1 MCNKKI
7 YNKIKCY
14 ESKINK
20 NFYDNKI
27 PKKALIAFVYY
38 QYFLILFLNG
48 QKLLSKGILRK
59 MQIHYQRKKNKQ
71 IS

>member
-20 NFYDNKI
+20 NFHDNKI
-27 PKKALIAFVYY
+27 PKEGSHCIC
-38 QYFLILFLNG
+38 
-48 QKLLSKGILRK
+48 LLSIFFDFVFKWTKAI
-59 MQIHYQRKKNKQ
+59 IQRYFKKNANTLSKKKK
-71 IS
+71 